1 LNNKVN
7 DLKGEFTTV
16 EKSNLTYSLI

>member
-1 LNNKVN
+1 LNDKVN